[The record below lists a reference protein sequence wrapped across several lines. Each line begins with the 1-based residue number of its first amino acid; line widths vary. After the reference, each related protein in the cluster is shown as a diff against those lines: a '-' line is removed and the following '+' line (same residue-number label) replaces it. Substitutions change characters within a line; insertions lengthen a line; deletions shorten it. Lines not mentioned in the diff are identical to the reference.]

1 MSSLDPIISADLVRT
16 RAELAAVTTALANAR
31 NEIAGVA
38 NVMNATRSELA
49 AARNEIAGVGASSSI
64 KSVQRGVLELPP
76 YAGGTID
83 YLDIAVAAVNPARAI
98 VNFAGFNGVI
108 ANNGVQSA
116 NPIMLFLFSASSIR
130 ARWSVNSS
138 YGWAMRIS
146 WELVEYK

>member
-49 AARNEIAGVGASSSI
+49 AARNEIAGVGASSII

-76 YAGGTID
+76 YAGGNID
-83 YLDIAVAAVNPARAI
+83 YLDIAVSAVNPARAV
-98 VNFAGFNGVI
+98 VNFGGFNGVH
-108 ANNGVQSA
+108 APSGVHAA
-116 NPIMLFLFSASSIR
+116 NPIMVTLFSATSIR
-130 ARWSVNSS
+130 ARWTLNMT
-138 YGWAMRIS
+138 GMFGMRVS